1 MNETEVCYKKIFKK
15 RRKELDKVQNEQCR
29 VQLKDMGRHQYT
41 KPDALIPG

>member
-29 VQLKDMGRHQYT
+29 VQLKDNLFLWEDINTLNQMH
-41 KPDALIPG
+41 